1 MAKTG
6 TLSPVH
12 HRTDP
17 QCRADATQY
26 LVGLIGSPPDDLSWD
41 CDHHLQGHAHVCG
54 CELVVIA
61 ARDEAHHP
69 LVLTARDWDEIRRAS
84 DLERMN
90 LVRCC
95 AIENHDQLTHAL
107 QAS

>member
-1 MAKTG
+1 MAKTL
-6 TLSPVH
+6 TSMPLR

-17 QCRADATQY
+17 QCRADATEY

-54 CELVVIA
+54 CELVLIA

-69 LVLTARDWDEIRRAS
+69 LVLTARDWDEIRRAFG
-84 DLERMN
+84 DERRDM
-90 LVRCC
+90 LRAC
-95 AIENHDQLTHAL
+95 AIESHDRLTEVL
-107 QAS
+107 KAS